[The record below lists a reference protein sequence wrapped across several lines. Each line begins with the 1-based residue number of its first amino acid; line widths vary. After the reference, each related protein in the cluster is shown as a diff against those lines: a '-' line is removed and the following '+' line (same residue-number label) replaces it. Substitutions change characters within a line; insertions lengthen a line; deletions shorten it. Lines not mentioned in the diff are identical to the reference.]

1 MSLPPFIQVSKG
13 KEKLTMKQNRKNTL
27 LAIGFTAL
35 ALSMT
40 GCAKLELVNSKHQVE
55 LGEKYTLKVEDFVDK
70 TKTDVDKVEV
80 KIDLPKTFDK
90 EGSYKGVLSVKGLFS
105 TKEEPIE
112 VVCKDTVAPT
122 FTDKLP
128 KEIKVEQNAKG
139 IEWLKYFDEKTM
151 ATDLQEVT
159 LSVSGENKVNLAKAG
174 EYSITATATD
184 KSGNKAETKV
194 SVIVVASKMVQKGQE
209 LTAYRTGQTP
219 ISESTEKAVVEK
231 GLTVGTGKVLVN
243 GKEASKG
250 SYSTDKKQKEYK
262 ARLKKQAEEEARKKR
277 EAEERERQRQQALAQ
292 QQQQSYQQ
300 PTQSVSGGNSNNS
313 QAQTGN
319 KGGNTTNKPSGNINA
334 CVPNALPSNVFYTK
348 KEALSYVDEVMFAD
362 GFGEHKI
369 KSYNVDFGIG
379 NCGNITYTV
388 TFNYY

>member
-1 MSLPPFIQVSKG
+1 
-13 KEKLTMKQNRKNTL
+13 MKNRKNAL
-27 LAIGFTAL
+27 LAVGFTAL
-35 ALSMT
+35 AMSMT
-40 GCAKLELVNSKHQVE
+40 GCAKLELAQTKHQVE
-55 LGEKYTLKVEDFVDK
+55 LGQKYTVRVEDFVDK
-70 TKTDVDKVEV
+70 EKTDIDKVEV
-80 KIDLPKTFDK
+80 KIDLPKSFDK
-90 EGSYKGVLSVKGLFS
+90 EGSYKGVLSVKGMFG
-105 TKEEPIE
+105 TKEEEIE
-112 VVCKDTVAPT
+112 VLCKDTVAPV
-122 FTDKLP
+122 FTDKMP
-128 KEIKVEQNAKG
+128 KEIRVEQNAKG
-139 IEWLKYFDEKTM
+139 VEWLKYFDTKTM
-151 ATDLQEVT
+151 ATDFQEVT
-159 LSVSGENKVNLAKAG
+159 LSVSGEDKVNLAKAG
-174 EYSITATATD
+174 KYELTVIATD

-209 LTAYRTGQTP
+209 VTAYRTGQTP

-231 GLTVGTGKVLVN
+231 GLKVGNGKVVVN

-250 SYSTDKKQKEYK
+250 NYSTDEKQKAYK
-262 ARLKKQAEEEARKKR
+262 AKLKKQAEEKKR
-277 EAEERERQRQQALAQ
+277 KEEAERQRQQALAQ

>member
-1 MSLPPFIQVSKG
+1 MS
-13 KEKLTMKQNRKNTL
+13 NRKKTL
-27 LAIGFTAL
+27 CAVGFTVL

-40 GCAKLELVNSKHQVE
+40 GCAKLELANSKHQVE
-55 LGEKYTLKVEDFVDK
+55 LGEKYTLEVEDFVEK
-70 TKTDVDKVEV
+70 TKTDLDKVEV

-90 EGSYKGVLSVKGLFS
+90 EGTYKGVLSVKGLFG

-112 VVCKDTVAPT
+112 VICKDTVAPT

-159 LSVSGENKVNLAKAG
+159 LSVSGEDKVNLAKAG

-194 SVIVVASKMVQKGQE
+194 SVIVVVSKMVQKGQE
-209 LTAYRTGQTP
+209 VSTYRTGQTP
-219 ISESTEKAVVEK
+219 ISEATEKAVVEK
-231 GLTVGTGKVLVN
+231 GLTVGNGKVLVN

-250 SYSTDKKQKEYK
+250 NYSTDKKQKEYK
-262 ARLKKQAEEEARKKR
+262 ARLKKQAEEKKRKAEEARKRK
-277 EAEERERQRQQALAQ
+277 EAEERERQQALAQ
-292 QQQQSYQQ
+292 QQQSNQQ
-300 PTQSVSGGNSNNS
+300 PSQSVYGGNSNGS

-319 KGGNTTNKPSGNINA
+319 KGGNTNSNSGSSKKPSG
-334 CVPNALPSNVFYTK
+334 CVPEKLPSNVFYTK
-348 KEALSYVDEVMFAD
+348 KEAISYIDEVLFAD
-362 GFGEHKI
+362 GFGEYKI

-379 NCGNITYTV
+379 NCGNITYAV
-388 TFNYY
+388 TFNYW